1 MEIND
6 ESQSLTTISMTGTE
20 NGTASAEGDSLPT
33 ESTSPSTTEP
43 EDPVDGSTLRQG
55 SISSARFNILCTMVG
70 GGCLSLPMAFQKTGN
85 GFLGPF
91 VLVVTAAITEYC
103 FRIIIAATRRL
114 SPVRESTTVIGKDS
128 FETMA
133 SAAFGSQGFLFA
145 KWLVTAMCFFGA
157 VGYAVLLRD
166 MLAPITDAITHH
178 NHHHNAT
185 LGSWW
190 VNEWGVEEGSEGGGG
205 PTLASNLTMLTVILI
220 ITPVCTLKNLSSLEK
235 LGAAS
240 MSSILILGAV
250 IVFRSLQCNL
260 GHPHESFDGHVWPAF
275 KLWPD
280 SAKDVLDAFPLFVSC
295 YVCHYNIPIVHNE
308 LQNPSPKRVNY
319 WLRSTTVAASVF
331 YMTVGLAGSAY
342 GHCTPTGK
350 VQGNVLLDFDEDD
363 PLLLVARM
371 CLACT
376 ITLAFPLLVIPARDI
391 LLRSW
396 FSPPTTP
403 DCHTTTESSLREP
416 LLDAINEENADPQ
429 EEAQEGS
436 DTVTTP
442 ATPTPP
448 APSQPQQHSYALR
461 LGLSVLVL
469 WSATAVA
476 CCVKSIDVVWDLLG
490 SSLSILLSYLIPA
503 ACFICIVG
511 ESTENQTDYEE
522 DEDSRDTDTGNIR
535 WRREMALKI
544 AKGMIL
550 VYVPMMFISTA
561 NACYGTFLS

>member
-1 MEIND
+1 MEIYN
-6 ESQSLTTISMTGTE
+6 ESLPTIDMTGTE
-20 NGTASAEGDSLPT
+20 NGSTAASEGDILA
-33 ESTSPSTTEP
+33 TSSATTEATA
-43 EDPVDGSTLRQG
+43 DPAVVDGSNLRQG
-55 SISSARFNILCTMVG
+55 TISSARFNILCTMVG
-70 GGCLSLPMAFQKTGN
+70 GGCLSLPMAFQKAGN
-85 GFLGPF
+85 GLFAPFFL
-91 VLVVTAAITEYC
+91 VLTAAITEYC
-103 FRIIIAATRRL
+103 FRIIVAATRKL
-114 SPVRESTTVIGKDS
+114 SPVQESTTLIGKDS

-178 NHHHNAT
+178 NHHHNPT

-190 VNEWGVEEGSEGGGG
+190 VDDWGVEEGSEGGGG

-240 MSSILILGAV
+240 MSSILILGAC
-250 IVFRSLQCNL
+250 IMFRSLQCNL

-280 SAKDVLDAFPLFVSC
+280 SMKDVLDAFPLFVSC
-295 YVCHYNIPIVHNE
+295 YVCHYNIPAVHNE
-308 LQNPSPKRVNY
+308 LQHPSPERVNY

-391 LLRSW
+391 LLRDW
-396 FSPPTTP
+396 FTPTP
-403 DCHTTTESSLREP
+403 DTTTTESSLTEP
-416 LLDAINEENADPQ
+416 LLDSTNEENAADPQ
-429 EEAQEGS
+429 EETQEGS
-436 DTVTTP
+436 GNT
-442 ATPTPP
+442 ATPPT
-448 APSQPQQHSYALR
+448 PSQAHQHSYALR
-461 LGLSVLVL
+461 LSLSVLVL

-503 ACFICIVG
+503 ACFIRVVG
-511 ESTENQTDYEE
+511 HTTTESPTE
-522 DEDSRDTDTGNIR
+522 DEDTDTGNAR
-535 WRREMALKI
+535 WQREMALKL

-550 VYVPMMFISTA
+550 VYMPMMFISTA
-561 NACYGTFLS
+561 NACYDTFLA